1 MPYFLSRPFKNNKE
15 GDNEKIYRDIQQALG
30 ALGK

>member
-15 GDNEKIYRDIQQALG
+15 GDNEKIYTLIPQHFDLN
-30 ALGK
+30 